1 MKTKII
7 LQNCLVLFCF
17 LLFIWD
23 EQTLKA
29 QGVMISKTATSPA
42 GMLDLNTSGLS
53 IGKGF
58 LLPRLTASQRNLI
71 PAPATGLMIYNL
83 STNKIDFYNG
93 TFWRTLNDAPTIYG
107 IATTGTI
114 TQGGIA
120 INIDGANPDTSAM
133 LDLQS
138 TSHGFLAPRT
148 TPAAITTPV
157 QGLMIYNSSTNQ
169 INIYDGSAW
178 QTPCDEGTTN
188 TGAPA
193 DPSHTTPGASINT
206 TGAAP
211 DQSAMLDVSSA
222 NRGFV
227 LPRIDG
233 GSITNLVKPATGLIV
248 YITNAWW
255 SDAPANRIQY
265 FNGTTWRKV
274 SQGPPSTPGGAAVT
288 VLPTASQIV
297 WNWNAVDGAS
307 GYKYNTVNNFA
318 TATDNGTN
326 LSFIQT
332 GLPCNTACTLYVW
345 SYNGCGNSTPVTLN
359 QTTDCCTAP
368 SAPVATAATAVT
380 SNSFLTHWNTTAGT
394 LNYYLDVSTD
404 IAFGSFVSGYN
415 NLNVGNVL
423 AYSVTGLSCVTTY
436 YYRVRASN
444 NCGISPNSNIITA
457 GPTLNAAPAAP
468 VALAATSTTATS
480 FYANWTLTG
489 GTYFLDVSTSSAFGS
504 FVPGYNNLS
513 VGAVNTYNVTGLS
526 MGVYY
531 YRVRAQNACGTSANS
546 NVIGVALC
554 SNLTVT
560 HTAGTTAP
568 VTKTLTY
575 EIIGS
580 NLSGAPLCWI
590 TRNLGADNQAT
601 AEDDITEGSAG
612 WYWQFGRPRGFKHD
626 GTTLTPSPMVS
637 PPVGNT
643 TWTVANDPCAI
654 LLGAGWRLPTRTEW
668 NNVRINGAW
677 TNSTDAFNSV
687 LKLHMAGQIYYTTG
701 PLDGRSTGN
710 NLGYYWSA
718 TPDSGSNTI
727 FGLPIML
734 NTGSIYVA
742 NHNDFMMEKAYALP
756 VRCVK

>member
-1 MKTKII
+1 MKTKITFR
-7 LQNCLVLFCF
+7 NCLVLFCF

-23 EQTLKA
+23 GQILKA
-29 QGVMISKTATSPA
+29 QGVIISKSVTTPT
-42 GMLDLNTSGLS
+42 GMLDLNVSGLS

-58 LLPRLTASQRNLI
+58 LLPRLTTSQRNLI

-93 TFWRTLNDAPTIYG
+93 TYWRTLNDAPTIYG
-107 IATTGTI
+107 ISTAGTI

-133 LDLQS
+133 LDVQS
-138 TSHGFLAPRT
+138 TSHGFLPPRTLPGSIT
-148 TPAAITTPV
+148 TPA
-157 QGLMIYNSSTNQ
+157 QGMLIYNTSTNQ
-169 INIYDGSAW
+169 LNVYDGTAW
-178 QTPCDEGTTN
+178 QIPCEEGTTT
-188 TGAPA
+188 TGAAP
-193 DPSHTTPGASINT
+193 DPSHTSPGTSINT
-206 TGAAP
+206 TGAAA
-211 DQSAMLDVSSA
+211 DQSAMLDVSST

-233 GSITNLVKPATGLIV
+233 GNITNLVKPATGLIV

-255 SDAPANRIQY
+255 TDSPSNRIQY
-265 FNGTTWRKV
+265 FNGTTWRKII
-274 SQGPPSTPGGAAVT
+274 SAPPSTPGGAAVT
-288 VLPTASQIV
+288 VSPTASQIV

-326 LSFIQT
+326 LSFTQT
-332 GLPCNTACTLYVW
+332 GLSCNTVCTLYVW
-345 SYNGCGNSTPVTLN
+345 AYNGCGNSTPVTLN

-380 SNSFLTHWNTTAGT
+380 SGSFLTHWNTTAGT

-404 IAFGSFVSGYN
+404 PAFGSFVSGHN

-436 YYRVRASN
+436 YYRIRASN
-444 NCGISPNSNIITA
+444 NCGISSNSNVITA

-468 VALAATSTTATS
+468 VALVATSTTATS

-489 GTYFLDVSTSSAFGS
+489 GTYFLDVSTSNAFGS
-504 FVPGYNNLS
+504 FVAGYNNLS
-513 VGAVNTYNVTGLS
+513 VGAVNTYNVTGLTT
-526 MGVYY
+526 GVYY

-554 SNLTVT
+554 TDLTVT

-568 VTKTLTY
+568 VTKTVTY
-575 EIIGS
+575 GVVGS

-601 AEDDITEGSAG
+601 AEDDITEASAG
-612 WYWQFGRPRGFKHD
+612 WYWQFGRSQGFKHD
-626 GTTLTPSPMVS
+626 GTTLTPTPMVS

-668 NNVRINGAW
+668 NNVKTNGAW
-677 TNSTDAFNSV
+677 TSSTDAFNSV
-687 LKLHMAGQIYYTTG
+687 LKLHMAGMVYYTTG
-701 PLDGRSTGN
+701 PLDGRSAGSN
-710 NLGYYWSA
+710 MGYYWTG

-727 FGLPIML
+727 FGLCIMV
-734 NTGSIYVA
+734 TSGSIYVA
-742 NHNDFMMEKAYALP
+742 NNNDFMMEKAYALP